1 MNGPYILFECSNE
14 KLYFCHS
21 FAIFQCCAVSFI
33 ENLTAE
39 SLNMPADEFENYMNG
54 DVVST
59 STWESALVI
68 CEVSYEF
75 RFQSEVSPAK
85 RLLSNDFLR
94 RICS

>member
-1 MNGPYILFECSNE
+1 M
-14 KLYFCHS
+14 
-21 FAIFQCCAVSFI
+21 SFI

-68 CEVSYEF
+68 CEVSFEYQVYYEI
-75 RFQSEVSPAK
+75 SPA
-85 RLLSNDFLR
+85 R
-94 RICS
+94 

>member
-1 MNGPYILFECSNE
+1 MRSNFQAFYVIR
-14 KLYFCHS
+14 KNLSNNIVYFGNFS
-21 FAIFQCCAVSFI
+21 VIFQCCAVSFI

-68 CEVSYEF
+68 CEVSFEF
-75 RFQSEVSPAK
+75 RFYFVI
-85 RLLSNDFLR
+85 FLA
-94 RICS
+94 